1 MKRKIAAL
9 CILICL
15 LSGAAVW
22 LNVEADTPVSYNAE
36 DIYGRSE
43 QAVLYIRILR
53 EDESLKATGTG
64 VILSPEGLAATAY
77 HVVKG
82 AERIEGTLRDGRV
95 VSPIEVIGYDEQ
107 TDAAILRLPAQ
118 ESGKKAAYDYL
129 PARDTAVRYGEKVF
143 AIGYPMANTPIITE
157 GIVNSPNAE
166 VNGRNRI
173 LTSAQIA
180 SGMSGG
186 PVLDRLGRV
195 AGVVSGSLRTMNN
208 IHLVIGMDDVRALL
222 AAREISLEAA

>member
-9 CILICL
+9 CFLICL

-22 LNVEADTPVSYNAE
+22 LNAEADTPVAYNAE
-36 DIYGRSE
+36 DIFGRSG

-53 EDESLKATGTG
+53 EDGSLKATGTG
-64 VILSPEGLAATAY
+64 AILSPDGLAATAY

-82 AERIEGTLRDGRV
+82 AERIEGTLPDGRIIG
-95 VSPIEVIGYDEQ
+95 PIEVLGYDEQ
-107 TDAAILRLPAQ
+107 TDAAIVRLPAPQ
-118 ESGKKAAYDYL
+118 SGKKDAYDYL
-129 PARDTAVRYGEKVF
+129 PVRDTAVRYGENVY

-166 VNGRNRI
+166 VNGRSRM

-186 PVLDRLGRV
+186 PILDRFGRV
-195 AGVVSGSLRTMNN
+195 AGIVSGSLRTMNN
-208 IHLVIGMDDVRALL
+208 IHLVIRMDDVRALL
-222 AAREISLEAA
+222 AAQGIAIDAP

>member
-36 DIYGRSE
+36 DIFGRSE

-53 EDESLKATGTG
+53 EDDSLKATGTG

-95 VSPIEVIGYDEQ
+95 RLFAGSGHGRSIRGEGICDRLPDGGNPDYYRGHRQQPQRRSKRTQPDSDLGPDCRRHVGRSYPRPARPCSGDRLRFAADDEQ
-107 TDAAILRLPAQ
+107 HSPRDRHGRCARFAGG
-118 ESGKKAAYDYL
+118 SGD
-129 PARDTAVRYGEKVF
+129 
-143 AIGYPMANTPIITE
+143 
-157 GIVNSPNAE
+157 
-166 VNGRNRI
+166 
-173 LTSAQIA
+173 IA
-180 SGMSGG
+180 
-186 PVLDRLGRV
+186 
-195 AGVVSGSLRTMNN
+195 
-208 IHLVIGMDDVRALL
+208 
-222 AAREISLEAA
+222 